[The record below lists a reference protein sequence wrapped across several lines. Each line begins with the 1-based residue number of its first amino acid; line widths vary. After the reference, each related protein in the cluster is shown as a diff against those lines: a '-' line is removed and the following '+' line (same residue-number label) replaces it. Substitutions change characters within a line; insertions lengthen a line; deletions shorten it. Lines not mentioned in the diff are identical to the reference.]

1 MGGIGEGIV
10 QIIFEYILPA
20 IGASIRWIVLLCI
33 GRKKNFQILWKDM
46 KTNLIIGASLFIM
59 LCFIV
64 MMKIN

>member
-1 MGGIGEGIV
+1 MGGIGEGIA

-33 GRKKNFQILWKDM
+33 GRKRSFQALWKDT